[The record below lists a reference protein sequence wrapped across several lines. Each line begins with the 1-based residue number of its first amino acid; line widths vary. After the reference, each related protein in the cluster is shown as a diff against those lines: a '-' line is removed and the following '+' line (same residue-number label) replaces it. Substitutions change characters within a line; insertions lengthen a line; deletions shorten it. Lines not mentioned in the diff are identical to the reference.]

1 VLLRETLYS
10 PLPTDVA
17 SSVDRRGIA
26 KTVVAVE
33 VQDLK
38 NGAVH
43 YWTLQKL
50 RSDITPFHIV
60 SVWLRYLTCAV
71 LALYNDVCA
80 SVFYAHFRLIPRS
93 EICYQVSYRNS
104 REINIILKL

>member
-80 SVFYAHFRLIPRS
+80 SVFRLIPRS